1 MATATDFGLYPTRE
15 RIVGQRVAAGRVFT
29 LGTPVLDGG
38 VTRFRQSLW
47 LAVPAAAR
55 NAVALQ
61 LAASALV
68 LRFEPVS
75 LDLGTDDGRWFPE
88 VKTEADN
95 QTVRIGF
102 TWPASVTRLDDPSAF
117 QRGVGFALHRA
128 EGDAVAGEPVMRGQ
142 TGVSLSPPWV
152 GTPMVV
158 KMDQPVRGPA
168 LAQQVLAT
176 GPVFMVTSAGAA
188 PMVAMAAAANPALAP
203 AAAVDTVQ
211 ARLQPQQRLAGSWV
225 VPGLRLRGVPTSP
238 RATLTMEARGDQPET
253 LLWQSLL
260 PGEQGTVTLP
270 PQPLAD
276 EWAKALEQVR
286 KRLAAE
292 LPRPDAQPPDPPPS
306 DAPQLLRLDIE
317 SDAPA
322 RVTLLQATLALDAE
336 FNSLAA
342 ELRADFDGSQ
352 PQTLPLPLDLPA
364 GITLQGLTLSGRV
377 SGGTDAAAA
386 ALPAGTRPGLLLSAA
401 DRVLVATPLAGP
413 LRPGGLALAWWPL
426 SEQLVLKLR
435 LLADAGDT
443 PGAVALA
450 EWSLAADTPAAA
462 WLALRGDA
470 PDLQAQR
477 LWLELCLVE
486 GSGLWLSD
494 ANASPPALGFSEQR
508 EGASAKRQPLGLQ
521 PVFNWLP
528 ATLPDA
534 DKAPRQVALLAGEL
548 PIAAALDPRFTLE
561 CPAQLLPAIA
571 TSGLQARCGSA
582 AQLTLMSARA
592 RLRLA

>member
-15 RIVGQRVAAGRVFT
+15 RIVGQRVAAGQVFV

-55 NAVALQ
+55 SAAALQ
-61 LAASALV
+61 LAASALL
-68 LRFEPVS
+68 LRFEPLS
-75 LDLGTDDGRWFPE
+75 LDVGTDDGRWFPA
-88 VKTEADN
+88 VRTEADN
-95 QTVRIGF
+95 KTVRIGF
-102 TWPASVTRLDDPSAF
+102 SWPAAVTRLDDPSAF

-128 EGDAVAGEPVMRGQ
+128 DGDAVADEPTMRGR
-142 TGVSLSPPWV
+142 TGVDLNPPWV

-158 KMDQPVRGPA
+158 KLDQAVLGPA
-168 LAQQVLAT
+168 LVQQVLAT
-176 GPVFMVTSAGAA
+176 APVFMT
-188 PMVAMAAAANPALAP
+188 MAAGNTP
-203 AAAVDTVQ
+203 AATGDTIQ
-211 ARLQPQQRLAGSWV
+211 AQRQPQQRLAGSWV

-238 RATLTMEARGDQPET
+238 RATLTLEARGGQPET

-260 PGEQGTVTLP
+260 PGEQATVTLP

-286 KRLAAE
+286 NRLAGESPALE
-292 LPRPDAQPPDPPPS
+292 TPLT
-306 DAPQLLRLDIE
+306 LRLDIE

-342 ELRADFDGSQ
+342 ELRADFDGSHA
-352 PQTLPLPLDLPA
+352 QTRPLPLDLPA
-364 GITLQGLTLSGRV
+364 GAALQGLSLSGRV

-386 ALPAGTRPGLLLSAA
+386 ALPAGERQGLLLAAA
-401 DRVLVATPLAGP
+401 DRVLVATTLAAP

-426 SEQLVLKLR
+426 SERLVLKLR

-462 WLALRGDA
+462 WLALRGEA
-470 PDLQAQR
+470 PDLQPQR
-477 LWLELCLVE
+477 LWLELSLVA
-486 GSGLWLSD
+486 GSGLWLAD
-494 ANASPPALGFSEQR
+494 AAAPLPALGFSEHR

-521 PVFNWLP
+521 PALAWLP
-528 ATLPDA
+528 ARPPEAAT
-534 DKAPRQVALLAGEL
+534 APRQVALLAGETL
-548 PIAAALDPRFTLE
+548 VATALAPRFTLD
-561 CPAQLLPAIA
+561 CPAPLLPAIA
-571 TSGLQARCGSA
+571 ASGLQARCGSA
-582 AQLTLMSARA
+582 AQLTLVSARA